1 MCPGTCLD
9 YAYDVLNV
17 PYAFAFEI
25 YGNEEERA
33 KCKTAFENQKMRFK
47 SEGSYMKDFVSFL
60 ELETQATH
68 SCFLQ
73 NRVETSTQHLS
84 RMSEEE
90 CFSFFNPPSENELR
104 DVTKNWV
111 GVFLK
116 LALKVSETNSKGST
130 ATTTTTTTQVK
141 SSASTTTHISASIDK
156 EMGLKIV
163 GTHAANKKSLEIK
176 TIVYFCCK

>member
-90 CFSFFNPPSENELR
+90 CFSFFNPPSDTNFRR
-104 DVTKNWV
+104 DEKL

-116 LALKVSETNSKGST
+116 LAPKVSETNSKGLLLLLLPL
-130 ATTTTTTTQVK
+130 QHK
-141 SSASTTTHISASIDK
+141 
-156 EMGLKIV
+156 
-163 GTHAANKKSLEIK
+163 
-176 TIVYFCCK
+176 